1 MQDRNIL
8 GLNAL
13 LAVSALAFVGMT
25 GGCKNAASNVPDSK
39 IVLAVESAG
48 AGHLKDVSGDAI
60 QSWLGQH
67 SDVAKQISADCKTA
81 YEKRDAK
88 WQDTTEGRV
97 CMADAQVLIL
107 MPHTVFI
114 GHGGIHGTQSSKNK

>member
-1 MQDRNIL
+1 MQVRKSM
-8 GLNAL
+8 GLNVM
-13 LAVSALAFVGMT
+13 LAGSALAVIGMT
-25 GGCKNAASNVPDSK
+25 GGCKNAISNVPESK

-48 AGHLKDVSGDAI
+48 AGQLQDVSVDAI

-67 SDVAKQISADCKTA
+67 SDVATQISADCKTA

-88 WQDTTEGRV
+88 WQDTAEGRV
-97 CMADAQVLIL
+97 CMADAQVLLL

>member
-1 MQDRNIL
+1 MQGSKTM
-8 GLNAL
+8 GLKAM
-13 LAVSALAFVGMT
+13 LAVSAFAVVGMT
-25 GGCKNAASNVPDSK
+25 GGCKNAVSKVPDSK

-48 AGHLKDVSGDAI
+48 AGHLQDVSADAI

-97 CMADAQVLIL
+97 CMADAQVLLL

-114 GHGGIHGTQSSKNK
+114 GHGGIHGTESSKKK